1 VTRIGVF
8 GGTFDP
14 PHVGHLIAAA
24 DAFRALALDRLLFV
38 PSAVPPHKRRTVRAS
53 AAVRLEM
60 VRAAIAGDDRFA
72 ADDLELRRSGPSYS
86 VDTLRELARR
96 EPACELYFLIGADNL
111 REIPGWHQP
120 EEIARLARLVVLSR
134 EGDGGTPEDDGPFP
148 ARRVAVTRVDV
159 SATEIRRRAA
169 LGESIRYLVPE
180 QVRAIVER
188 EGLYRDPPNAS
199 DERKC

>member
-1 VTRIGVF
+1 LNRIGVF

-24 DAFRALALDRLLFV
+24 DAHRALRLDRLLFV
-38 PSAVPPHKRRTVRAS
+38 PSAVPPHKRRTVRAP
-53 AAVRLEM
+53 AGVRLEM

-86 VDTLRELARR
+86 VDTLRELKRR

-111 REIPGWHQP
+111 REIAGWHQP
-120 EEIARLARLVVLSR
+120 EEIVRLARLVVLSR
-134 EGDGGTPEDDGPFP
+134 EGDPGAPEDGGPFP

-159 SATEIRRRAA
+159 SATDIRRRAA
-169 LGESIRYLVPE
+169 HGESIRYLVPE
-180 QVRAIVER
+180 AVRAIVER
-188 EGLYRDPPNAS
+188 EGLYRDPLNAS
-199 DERKC
+199 DERSC

>member
-1 VTRIGVF
+1 MKRIGVF

-24 DAFRALALDRLLFV
+24 DAHRALGLDLLLFV

-53 AAVRLEM
+53 ADLRLEM
-60 VRAAIAGDDRFA
+60 VRAAIEGDDRFA

-86 VDTLRELARR
+86 VDTLRELHLR

-111 REIPGWHQP
+111 RDIPHWHRP
-120 EEIARLARLVVLSR
+120 EEIVRLARLVVLSR
-134 EGDGGTPEDDGPFP
+134 EGDPGAPETGGPFP

-169 LGESIRYLVPE
+169 AGQSIRYLVPE
-180 QVRAIVER
+180 AVRAVVER
-188 EGLYRDPPNAS
+188 EGLYRDLP
-199 DERKC
+199 ERE